1 MQGTVSPDACPNL
14 WIFWQGSW
22 TAHSPVSVTHGLLTE
37 GEKWFSRLEH
47 SCLLPPLPLLSLSQT
62 SNHSPLPDPVTAASV
77 WVAIW
82 LKLCSATEVGPL
94 RCAHV
99 VLIVVNNFFLLLLL
113 LTGHTGGEREQLGWC
128 LEVPYEGPRP
138 VEWRP
143 DTWEKIEISVWAT
156 GETSSWS
163 HFWDSLFLFFYFP
176 PISVRNSFLFS
187 LELFYLYVGYSYFPA
202 VLHLCMWMNIHTR
215 SSIHHIFGVPTPSQA
230 A

>member
-113 LTGHTGGEREQLGWC
+113 LTGHSGDRTQEDGLSAGFFRLAMTTHKHKGYWLLTLHRGCTCLQLLKRKGHAEAAKRMC
-128 LEVPYEGPRP
+128 L
-138 VEWRP
+138 
-143 DTWEKIEISVWAT
+143 
-156 GETSSWS
+156 
-163 HFWDSLFLFFYFP
+163 HF
-176 PISVRNSFLFS
+176 
-187 LELFYLYVGYSYFPA
+187 
-202 VLHLCMWMNIHTR
+202 
-215 SSIHHIFGVPTPSQA
+215 
-230 A
+230 